1 MRIKDISKTNEGNT
15 CFHRLRYDVN
25 ASSFYKVDVEI
36 NLEINLLLNYPSHS
50 SKILAI
56 RLNYLSL

>member
-36 NLEINLLLNYPSHS
+36 NLEINLLLI
-50 SKILAI
+50 ILPI
-56 RLNYLSL
+56 LPKFWQFG

>member
-1 MRIKDISKTNEGNT
+1 MREILVFID
-15 CFHRLRYDVN
+15 YDMMLMQAV
-25 ASSFYKVDVEI
+25 SMKVDVEI

-56 RLNYLSL
+56 RLNCLSL

>member
-25 ASSFYKVDVEI
+25 ASSFYKVEI
-36 NLEINLLLNYPSHS
+36 L
-50 SKILAI
+50 K
-56 RLNYLSL
+56 